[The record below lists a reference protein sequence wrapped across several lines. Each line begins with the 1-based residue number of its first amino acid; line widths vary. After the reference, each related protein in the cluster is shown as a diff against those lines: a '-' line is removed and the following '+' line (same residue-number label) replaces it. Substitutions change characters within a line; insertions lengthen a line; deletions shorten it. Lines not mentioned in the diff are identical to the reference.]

1 VGGLANLVHIVGT
14 HHFIPLATALTRKQ
28 AAISIYIRHHTL
40 KPYCTTRVCE
50 AVTQDEDG
58 EDQSVEDP
66 NDTPEDEIDVV
77 LMDLH
82 KVTQWEQYEKER
94 ARATYNGP
102 QHPLWY
108 LTGTTC
114 QSNPSVG

>member
-94 ARATYNGP
+94 A
-102 QHPLWY
+102 
-108 LTGTTC
+108 
-114 QSNPSVG
+114 